1 MQCRECG
8 FNIGTQALFCP
19 ACGTRLVTADPQ
31 GAPQGGVQ
39 SPVSFLGADATQVN
53 PIIPSAVRPARPAP
67 VPPSQ
72 TFSSSQGAQA
82 AHPSQ
87 AAGHHPGDPAHLPQG
102 AAHRAEGAAKPPA
115 SPLPAVQGSNAVAS
129 KAGAPKGSLPQPGDT
144 LGDRYR
150 VEKFLG
156 QGSLSNAYLCRDLK
170 AGNREVVLKAMH
182 ARKAAEPGLADS
194 FLFLADSISK
204 YDHRGIAKTFESGRM
219 GDTPYYTMEWVS
231 GTPLRMWL
239 MERLT
244 FENRVL
250 PGLGLLR
257 SLLETFE
264 TIHERGCYGSLKPEN
279 VFVTLSGPV
288 VMDFGV
294 VGFLSP
300 QEFEFNSYARRY
312 LPYMAPELRQ
322 DWSNL
327 IPHSDY
333 YSLGAILYE
342 VLAGRA
348 PTSPLRLPSELSD
361 LFGIEADEIILKAMA
376 PKPLDRFGTLEAF
389 RGAVESLQAALL
401 ASPGTGGVQPGSE
414 GSRSMLVAS
423 DALTV
428 HNPDESFSTPEG
440 FTPPPAGSVAF
451 GSSPG
456 SPASFNGNAWTRE
469 PAVDEAPQGPEA
481 SPYPSVA
488 GPGSADQVQSEFA
501 GLDSRE
507 GEAAHALRRFVNS
520 PRSAFP
526 DGEVPV
532 PVALESDGGEARSA
546 FAPVPGAWEAPGGE
560 TQPAEE
566 AVQEEPVP
574 AWLWIAI
581 ALAGCCMVVLS
592 AYFGILLPR

>member
-1 MQCRECG
+1 M
-8 FNIGTQALFCP
+8 
-19 ACGTRLVTADPQ
+19 TADPH
-31 GAPQGGVQ
+31 GAPQSGVQ
-39 SPVSFLGADATQVN
+39 SPVSFLGGDATQVQ
-53 PIIPSAVRPARPAP
+53 PIIPAAVRPARPAP
-67 VPPSQ
+67 VPPPQ
-72 TFSSSQGAQA
+72 AFSSSQGPSSP
-82 AHPSQ
+82 HPSQ
-87 AAGHHPGDPAHLPQG
+87 AAAQ
-102 AAHRAEGAAKPPA
+102 RVEGADKPLA
-115 SPLPAVQGSNAVAS
+115 SSSPVPAVQGSSAAAS
-129 KAGAPKGSLPQPGDT
+129 KAAAPKSPLPQPGDT

-170 AGNREVVLKAMH
+170 GGNREVVLKGMH
-182 ARKAAEPGLADS
+182 ARKAVEPGLADS

-257 SLLETFE
+257 SLLDTFE
-264 TIHERGCYGSLKPEN
+264 AIHERGCYGSLKPEN

-342 VLAGRA
+342 ILAGRA

-401 ASPGTGGVQPGSE
+401 ASPGAGGVQPGSE

-428 HNPDESFSTPEG
+428 HNPDETFSTPDGFVPPAPDG
-440 FTPPPAGSVAF
+440 FTPPAAESVPFGQAPGPA
-451 GSSPG
+451 
-456 SPASFNGNAWTRE
+456 ASFNGHAWTRE
-469 PAVDEAPQGPEA
+469 PAVEAAPPDPEA
-481 SPYPSVA
+481 SPYPTVA
-488 GPGSADQVQSEFA
+488 GPGSSDQVQSEFA

-507 GEAAHALRRFVNS
+507 GEAAHALRRFVNA

-526 DGEVPV
+526 DGEVPI
-532 PVALESDGGEARSA
+532 PVALESAGGEARSA
-546 FAPVPGAWEAPGGE
+546 FAPGAWDGPAGE
-560 TQPAEE
+560 TSPAAEE
-566 AVQEEPVP
+566 EIQEEPVP